1 MQHLVTRQVQG
12 SLSYCASR
20 CGRVWATRLAAR
32 RHRLSRSS
40 GTVPCA
46 KKQERD
52 PGQYPTP
59 TWQANA
65 KQWWTGLSTSQK
77 AFTLTAGLAV
87 LVSVPRL
94 LLLLLVGLERTLVG
108 GLLQLEEAVVR
119 ALFSLSAVAL
129 AAGTLLLLGTGLFVF
144 LVPGA
149 KDKINPP

>member
-1 MQHLVTRQVQG
+1 MDVV
-12 SLSYCASR
+12 
-20 CGRVWATRLAAR
+20 
-32 RHRLSRSS
+32 
-40 GTVPCA
+40 
-46 KKQERD
+46 
-52 PGQYPTP
+52 
-59 TWQANA
+59 
-65 KQWWTGLSTSQK
+65 GLD
-77 AFTLTAGLAV
+77 ACCRAGFTLTAGLAV

-149 KDKINPP
+149 KDKSNPP